1 MVPGTIWY
9 FLIIFLTPQL
19 LWAREAPTIRVALL
33 REAPEIVISG
43 EELRLRLPEVKPVSY
58 YIESPLHIT
67 PSETGLKIGGENYPY
82 PYLKFHSLHQTLSL
96 AGKKFEGNLEIRRL
110 NEKKLMVLNELPLET
125 YLIGL
130 VHGEI
135 NANWPKEVIKAQVV
149 AARTYALYR
158 QAKRKQ
164 AGDVPRMG
172 NVPYDLEASTADQ
185 VYVGSQGEKDTLV
198 KKAIAETHGEVLWY
212 FGYYPA
218 YFHSSCGGQTEI
230 AGNVWN
236 KKEIS
241 VPVIDSF
248 CQRSPYQNW
257 ELSLSPKTFLQKLQ
271 DRGLRGSRIQSIG
284 VERYENSPRNAIVV
298 VETNQRTLFLAATE
312 LRRIL
317 GYDQLKSTWFETETQ
332 PRKIIFRGNGYGHGV
347 GLCQWGAKA
356 QAEAGKTYRQILE
369 FYYPKAVVKKIYQ

>member
-9 FLIIFLTPQL
+9 FLIILLAPQL

-33 REAPEIVISG
+33 KEAPEIVISG

-67 PSETGLKIGGENYPY
+67 PSENGLKIGGENYPY

-135 NANWPKEVIKAQVV
+135 NANWPKEAIKAQVV

-185 VYVGSQGEKDTLV
+185 VYVGSQGEKDSPV
-198 KKAIAETHGEVLWY
+198 KEAIAETEGEVLW
-212 FGYYPA
+212 FLGLYPA
-218 YFHSSCGGQTEI
+218 YFHSACGGQTETV
-230 AGNVWN
+230 GNVWG
-236 KKEIS
+236 KKETS
-241 VPVIDSF
+241 AARLDPF
-248 CQRSPYQNW
+248 CQHSPYQNW
-257 ELSLSPKTFLQKLQ
+257 ELTLSPKTFLQKLKNH
-271 DRGLRGSRIQSIG
+271 GLEGSKLKSIFL
-284 VERYENSPRNAIVV
+284 EHHETSPRNALVMI
-298 VETNQRTLFLAATE
+298 ETNQMTLFLAATE

-317 GYDQLKSTWFETETQ
+317 GYDQLKSTWFAADTT
-332 PRKIIFRGNGYGHGV
+332 PRKIIFKGNGYGHGV
-347 GLCQWGAKA
+347 GLCQWGTKA